1 MFWRSADDGE
11 DLDGFPNE
19 GVEITFF
26 DLELDVEAHRD
37 PMDET
42 QPDPSVVESSA
53 EEDFLGL
60 SDLYWKSDSSLVC
73 WNWVDWLNW
82 MEFSEFKNRASTLF
96 KLGMDPDAQ
105 EALKDATNLESKR
118 NKK

>member
-11 DLDGFPNE
+11 DLDDFPNE
-19 GVEITFF
+19 EME
-26 DLELDVEAHRD
+26 LSEMMELDVEADRD
-37 PMDET
+37 PMDES
-42 QPDPSVVESSA
+42 QPDSSAVESSA

-96 KLGMDPDAQ
+96 KLGMDTDAQ